1 MDTTNEEGE
10 NSSSPTSAHPF
21 RLFSLAEIQYA
32 TKNFDDEL
40 VIGQGGFGKVFK
52 GYISSEEVVAIKR
65 LDSMSDQGEPEFRA
79 EIDMLS
85 KLRHCHLVSLIGYCH
100 ENNEKILVYE
110 YMSNGTLY
118 HQLHKADTPLTWLT
132 RLNIAIGAARG
143 LAYLHTSRVI
153 HRDVKSSNI
162 LLDENWAAM
171 ISDFGLSKIGPDNQ
185 PISCVNASVKGTFG
199 YLDPEYFYTRK
210 LTRKSDVYSYGIVLF
225 ELLSGRLAVDERNE
239 EDECSLV
246 RWAQRCVKE
255 RKLDQIV
262 DSNIKGT
269 ISAKC
274 LKRFAQIAD
283 RCVHNDPKER
293 PSMTEVVASLQALS
307 VLQEKS
313 NIELSATT
321 SFSWIVPKYLV
332 YAINPNFDQSGT
344 VIRGINKFRFDELKL
359 DTWLGKGR
367 YGMVYK
373 GWVDKTEMPIAVKI
387 LHQKKPSNLETL
399 KEFVHPNLVKLVG
412 YSFQGERLCLLYEF
426 MHKGNLGDLLR
437 SGAVAR
443 LPLVTKVKIVVGI
456 ARGIVFLQKI
466 PSQKRWSRVG
476 ESWLDRRKIL
486 LDEDFT
492 AKLSDYDVS
501 TLVDAENNIAYLDIY
516 GALEL
521 KSNLSGYEVVFVEV
535 LTGERIY
542 SSNRLE
548 KIDRLFCQC
557 GNGSLQHIAQL
568 CFEIC
573 NEVDSES
580 KMVTM
585 LNEHD
590 VLIRNRLKLWLRN
603 THS

>member
-1 MDTTNEEGE
+1 MDTTNEEGG

-52 GYISSEEVVAIKR
+52 GYISSEEVGHVVAIKR

-85 KLRHCHLVSLIGYCH
+85 KLRHSHLVSLIGYCH
-100 ENNEKILVYE
+100 ENKEKILVYE

-118 HQLHKADTPLTWLT
+118 HHLHKADTPLTWLT

-293 PSMTEVVASLQALS
+293 PSMTQVVASLQALS

-313 NIELSATT
+313 NHSGESSNIMG
-321 SFSWIVPKYLV
+321 FNWKVHKYLV
-332 YAINPNFDQSGT
+332 SRSKPNSDQSGT
-344 VIRGINKFRFDELKL
+344 SSPNRLDNNLNQHEESVTRGLKSFSYDELTLATRDFGFQICL
-359 DTWLGKGR
+359 DER
-367 YGMVYK
+367 SHYGMVYK
-373 GWVDKTEMPIAVKI
+373 GWVDKTTYTPFKDNTELPIVVKKLPYSHNKLEMLKEFCHPNIVKPLGEYYHFLVYEFKSNGNFEDLLLSGVVARLSLDIKVKI
-387 LHQKKPSNLETL
+387 L
-399 KEFVHPNLVKLVG
+399 
-412 YSFQGERLCLLYEF
+412 
-426 MHKGNLGDLLR
+426 
-437 SGAVAR
+437 
-443 LPLVTKVKIVVGI
+443 VGI
-456 ARGIVFLQKI
+456 ARGTVFLKKPQLK
-466 PSQKRWSRVG
+466 KTWLKVG
-476 ESWLDRRKIL
+476 DSMLDRHKIW

-492 AKLSDYDVS
+492 AKIADYDSNHYVLS
-501 TLVDAENNIAYLDIY
+501 NPDIERVDL
-516 GALEL
+516 ALEC
-521 KSNLSGYEVVFVEV
+521 NLSGYKVIFMEV
-535 LTGERIY
+535 LIGERIF
-542 SSNRLE
+542 SSNRVA
-548 KIDRLFCQC
+548 KIET
-557 GNGSLQHIAQL
+557 G
-568 CFEIC
+568 
-573 NEVDSES
+573 
-580 KMVTM
+580 
-585 LNEHD
+585 
-590 VLIRNRLKLWLRN
+590 
-603 THS
+603 

>member
-1 MDTTNEEGE
+1 
-10 NSSSPTSAHPF
+10 
-21 RLFSLAEIQYA
+21 
-32 TKNFDDEL
+32 
-40 VIGQGGFGKVFK
+40 
-52 GYISSEEVVAIKR
+52 
-65 LDSMSDQGEPEFRA
+65 MSDQGEPEFRA

-85 KLRHCHLVSLIGYCH
+85 KLRHSHLVSLIGYCH

-132 RLNIAIGAARG
+132 RLNIAIGAGRG

-269 ISAKC
+269 ISTKC

-283 RCVHNDPKER
+283 RCVHSDPKER
-293 PSMTEVVASLQALS
+293 PTMTEVAASLQALS
-307 VLQEKS
+307 VLHEKS
-313 NIELSATT
+313 NIGLSATM

-332 YAINPNFDQSGT
+332 YAINPNFDQSVTVMESGAPPPPLDQSGT
-344 VIRGINKFRFDELKL
+344 VMESGAPPPPLDQSGTVMESGADQSGTVMESGAPPPPLDQSGTAIRGINKFRFDELKL
-359 DTWLGKGR
+359 DTWLSKGR
-367 YGMVYK
+367 YGMGYK
-373 GWVDKTEMPIAVKI
+373 GWVDKTEMPIAIKI
-387 LHQKKPSNLETL
+387 FHQKKP
-399 KEFVHPNLVKLVG
+399 
-412 YSFQGERLCLLYEF
+412 
-426 MHKGNLGDLLR
+426 
-437 SGAVAR
+437 
-443 LPLVTKVKIVVGI
+443 
-456 ARGIVFLQKI
+456 
-466 PSQKRWSRVG
+466 
-476 ESWLDRRKIL
+476 
-486 LDEDFT
+486 DFT

-501 TLVDAENNIAYLDIY
+501 TLVDAQYNIAYPDIY

-548 KIDRLFCQC
+548 KIDRLFHQC
-557 GNGSLQHIAQL
+557 GNGSLQHVAQL
-568 CFEIC
+568 CFEVC

-590 VLIRNRLKLWLRN
+590 VLIRSRLKLWLRN